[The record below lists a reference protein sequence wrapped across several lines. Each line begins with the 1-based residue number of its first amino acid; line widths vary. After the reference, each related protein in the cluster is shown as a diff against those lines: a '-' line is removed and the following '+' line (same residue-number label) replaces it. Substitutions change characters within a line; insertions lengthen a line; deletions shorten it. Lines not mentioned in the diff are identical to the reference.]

1 MPCLV
6 CCPGD
11 CDRDGEVVIDELV
24 TMVNI
29 ALGSRPVLD
38 CSVGDTNGHGEI
50 TIDEIIQAVNRALS
64 GC

>member
-1 MPCLV
+1 V
-6 CCPGD
+6 T
-11 CDRDGEVVIDELV
+11 IDELV

-29 ALGSRPVLD
+29 ALGSRPVAD
-38 CSVGDTNGHGEI
+38 CWAGDTSGDGEI